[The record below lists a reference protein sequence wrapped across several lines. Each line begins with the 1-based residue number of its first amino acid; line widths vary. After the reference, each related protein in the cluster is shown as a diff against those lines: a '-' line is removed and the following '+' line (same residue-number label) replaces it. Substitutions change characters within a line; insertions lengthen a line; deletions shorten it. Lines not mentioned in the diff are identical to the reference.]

1 MSVGIVLL
9 FSAQKM
15 KFSIKDLFSK
25 CDQIRNFLWIWS
37 HLMKKSLIEN
47 FIFSAVVTGIWK
59 KIKFQTTQNTQKIP
73 QVFPRPLIQFK
84 VKYSESYRN
93 QSIFQQ
99 FKSIDSDDLCIIRNS
114 CPQIFFK
121 IGVLKNFEIF
131 TGKHLCWSLFLVK
144 LLDLQLY

>member
-9 FSAQKM
+9 FPAQKM

-37 HLMKKSLIEN
+37 HLMKKSLMEN

-84 VKYSESYRN
+84 VKNSESYRN

-121 IGVLKNFEIF
+121 IGVRKILKY
-131 TGKHLCWSLFLVK
+131 
-144 LLDLQLY
+144 LQENTCVGVYF

>member
-1 MSVGIVLL
+1 M
-9 FSAQKM
+9 
-15 KFSIKDLFSK
+15 
-25 CDQIRNFLWIWS
+25 
-37 HLMKKSLIEN
+37 EN

-121 IGVLKNFEIF
+121 IGVRKILKY
-131 TGKHLCWSLFLVK
+131 
-144 LLDLQLY
+144 LQENTCVGVYF